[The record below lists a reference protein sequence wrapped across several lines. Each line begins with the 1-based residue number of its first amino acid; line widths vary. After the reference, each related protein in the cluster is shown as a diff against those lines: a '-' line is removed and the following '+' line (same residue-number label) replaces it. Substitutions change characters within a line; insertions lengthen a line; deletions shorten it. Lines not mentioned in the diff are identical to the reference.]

1 MNTCSELALVD
12 LQVDVPERV
21 HLVVADLVTPGHLL
35 EPDHGRHAGTVPR
48 VWLVLHV
55 DAHASIVTRP
65 LMPAQGTKVP
75 HLDDIGI
82 VGDRA
87 VRAGSGG

>member
-12 LQVDVPERV
+12 LQVDVPEAR

-55 DAHASIVTRP
+55 DAHSVRSSPVPSCRP
-65 LMPAQGTKVP
+65 RAQRSPIWTTS
-75 HLDDIGI
+75 
-82 VGDRA
+82 A
-87 VRAGSGG
+87 